1 MILQKIFVTLDYN
14 EIYHNVCFMNVSKS
28 SSKNAGTGGK
38 KKKQQQQSFE
48 FFRGKKKDE
57 LTPSSVVIK

>member
-38 KKKQQQQSFE
+38 KKKQQQSFE

>member
-38 KKKQQQQSFE
+38 KKQQQQSFE